1 MEKRLNI
8 IAVCGWAIPE
18 RWFAGLV
25 EGAFP
30 DADVRVLYP
39 AHPEEQEEA
48 RRLLENFPCDLY
60 IGYSLGSLWLLYH
73 KNFLSHAAAKVLLA
87 PILDFTD
94 EEKGSRVT
102 LGKLGYMIKQ
112 VKNMPDPVPVV
123 LEFFDFRGIEIPSS
137 FIKSIPGRET
147 LLKGLAFLK
156 TASVNADSAKGF
168 TGLIG
173 DSDALLDA
181 KILNNLMPQLE
192 IIRGAGHAP
201 GQLLAALS
209 NNRIITKLNENL

>member
-1 MEKRLNI
+1 MNI

-18 RWFAGLV
+18 RWFADLV
-25 EGAFP
+25 EESFP
-30 DADVRVLYP
+30 DSHVRVIYP
-39 AHPEEQEEA
+39 RHPEDKEEA
-48 RRLLENFPCDLY
+48 RRLLENIPCDLY

-73 KNFLSHAAAKVLLA
+73 KNFLSNDATKILLA

-102 LGKLGYMIKQ
+102 LGKISYMIKQ

-123 LEFFDFRGIEIPSS
+123 LDFFDFRGIEIPSS
-137 FIKSIPGRET
+137 FIKSIPSRET

-156 TASVNADSAKGF
+156 TASVNADSAKDF

-173 DSDALLDA
+173 DRDALLDA
-181 KILNNLMPQLE
+181 KILQNLMPQLE
-192 IIRGAGHAP
+192 IIHGAGHAP
-201 GQLLAALS
+201 GKLLAALS
-209 NNRIITKLNENL
+209 NNRIITKPY